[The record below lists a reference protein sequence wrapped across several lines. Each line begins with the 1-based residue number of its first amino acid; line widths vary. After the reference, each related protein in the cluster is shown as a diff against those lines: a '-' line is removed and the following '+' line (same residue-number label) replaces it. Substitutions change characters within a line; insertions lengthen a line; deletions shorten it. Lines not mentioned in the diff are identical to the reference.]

1 MADIVRAIE
10 DLFISRDDVYPMQM
24 DGLNEY
30 KVIKEKINKDT
41 IAKHLNGQITIG
53 SFQINPKDNKVKWV
67 CFDFDGHL
75 AEELEKAK
83 MLFNKLKERGFN
95 PLLEFSGRR
104 GYHVWLF
111 IEPVDASVARKFA
124 LEISKEV
131 KPHEVFPRQDKIEK
145 DEFGGQVKIPIGI
158 HRVSNQRSFF
168 FDENFKQLSDNESR
182 RLLIEINNQ
191 PRDVVRIKSLED
203 FII

>member
-1 MADIVRAIE
+1 MADIVQAVE
-10 DLFISRDDVYPMQM
+10 NLFINRDDVYPKQL

-30 KVIKEKINKDT
+30 KVIKEKLNKDM
-41 IAKHLNGQITIG
+41 IARHLSGDITIG
-53 SFQINPKDNKVKWV
+53 SFQINPENNKVKWI

-83 MLFNKLKERGFN
+83 KLFSKLKEKGFN

-111 IEPVDASVARKFA
+111 TEPVDASVARKFA
-124 LEISKEV
+124 IDISKEA

-145 DEFGGQVKIPIGI
+145 DEFGGQVKIPIGF
-158 HRVSNQRSFF
+158 HRVSKKRSLFF
-168 FDENFKQLSDNESR
+168 NDNLKKLPFDESKKF
-182 RLLIEINNQ
+182 LIEFSKME
-191 PRDVVRIKSLED
+191 RDKIKIKSLKE
-203 FII
+203 FIR

>member
-1 MADIVRAIE
+1 MADIVQAIE
-10 DLFISRDDVYPMQM
+10 NLFINRDDVYPRQM

-30 KVIKEKINKDT
+30 KVIKDKIDKDI
-41 IAKHLNGQITIG
+41 IARHLSGDITIG
-53 SFQINPKDNKVKWV
+53 SFQIDPEDNKVKWI

-83 MLFNKLKERGFN
+83 KLFNKLKEKGFN

-124 LEISKEV
+124 IAISKEA

-145 DEFGGQVKIPIGI
+145 NEFGGQVKIPIGF
-158 HRVSNQRSFF
+158 HRVSGKRSLF
-168 FDENFKQLSDNESR
+168 FDENFKQLSESESR
-182 RLLIEINNQ
+182 KLLIKINDQ
-191 PRDVVRIKSLED
+191 SRDIVKIKSLGD